1 MRVYPHK
8 SRRFKD
14 SHFKSAFYSCE
25 KSFHR
30 SRYLWREQTQRTRDR
45 QKRNGPVEAQNKQIW
60 RAKGRRIVGRP
71 TALMLQ
77 NEHCTVTMCDKYT
90 QHLVRELQGAEILVS
105 ATGVPHLIG
114 LREVQACHPKV
125 VVIDAG
131 FSKRDGKLMGDVD
144 FHTVHDHVGAITPV
158 PGGVGPMTVAMLTRN
173 MLKAA
178 RANQAVR
185 TISEKSTSRR

>member
-1 MRVYPHK
+1 MALPCHHLGGVPFVEEIVSHEIAEEA
-8 SRRFKD
+8 SAD
-14 SHFKSAFYSCE
+14 SLCE
-25 KSFHR
+25 A
-30 SRYLWREQTQRTRDR
+30 LEAAV
-45 QKRNGPVEAQNKQIW
+45 VELGGSK
-60 RAKGRRIVGRP
+60 
-71 TALMLQ
+71 
-77 NEHCTVTMCDKYT
+77 
-90 QHLVRELQGAEILVS
+90 VS

-178 RANQAVR
+178 RANQAVP